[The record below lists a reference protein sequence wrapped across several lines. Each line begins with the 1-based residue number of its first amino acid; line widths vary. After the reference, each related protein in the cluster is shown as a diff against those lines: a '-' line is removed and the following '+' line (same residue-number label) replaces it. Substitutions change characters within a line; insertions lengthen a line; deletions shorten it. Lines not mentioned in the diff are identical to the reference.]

1 VLLYRAAVRHFKSHK
16 ILRQE
21 MLVLVQ
27 TFGLSIQEW
36 VVLSV
41 LLNRGI
47 KNTSE
52 LAEELGVERTM
63 VTQLTRNL
71 EKLRYIEKHTGK
83 DDRRERYFSLL
94 SDGQTVVERIEE
106 KLTTYLAGRFST
118 VNQAEL
124 DGYLKVLSLIIDG
137 PTPNP

>member
-1 VLLYRAAVRHFKSHK
+1 MLLYQAAVRHFKSHK

-21 MLVLVQ
+21 IVLLVQ

-41 LLNRGI
+41 LLNHGI

-52 LAEELGVERTM
+52 LAEELGVERPM
-63 VTQLTRNL
+63 VTQLTANL
-71 EKLRYIEKHTGK
+71 EKLGYIEKKTGEE
-83 DDRRERYFSLL
+83 DRRERYFSLL
-94 SDGQTVVERIEE
+94 SDGQTVVERIEG
-106 KLTTYLAGRFST
+106 KLTTYLAARFST
-118 VNQAEL
+118 VTQAEL
-124 DGYLKVLSLIIDG
+124 NGYLKVLALIIDG